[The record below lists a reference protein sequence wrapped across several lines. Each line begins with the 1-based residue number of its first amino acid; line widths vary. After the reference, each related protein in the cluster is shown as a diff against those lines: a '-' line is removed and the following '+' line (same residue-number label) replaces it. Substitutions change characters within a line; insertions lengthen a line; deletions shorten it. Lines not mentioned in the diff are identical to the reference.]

1 MRITPRTIV
10 GFLVGMNALLGLA
23 VVTVMAGNGANNP
36 GVSPSRSAAGGASAP
51 APAPLRNGSFEGLD
65 LNRDGRISLA
75 EAAGHND
82 VVLRFDRA
90 DRNRDGKL
98 TKTEF
103 DRVEKLPPPKAVA
116 KGSGPRQKLRRDAA
130 SAAAGD

>member
-36 GVSPSRSAAGGASAP
+36 GVSPSQSAAGGAS

-98 TKTEF
+98 TRTEF

-116 KGSGPRQKLRRDAA
+116 KGSGPRRQIRRDAA